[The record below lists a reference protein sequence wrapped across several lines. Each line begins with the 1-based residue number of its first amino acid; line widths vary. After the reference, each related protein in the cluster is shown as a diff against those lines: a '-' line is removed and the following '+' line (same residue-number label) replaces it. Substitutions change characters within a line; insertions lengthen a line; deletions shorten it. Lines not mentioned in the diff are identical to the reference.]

1 MIKKRKSLIKNM
13 KWSKEMKKKIIILLV
28 AITSVF
34 VLAACSS
41 GNGKTESNTPSA
53 GAVNS
58 SCNKENNN
66 LLGATFENDTLTN
79 SEVVIKLTGHEIGTS
94 EDGKP
99 VLRVFFD
106 FTNNSS
112 EAYKVAYVPQ
122 RYFDPIQNTGAFTEH
137 LKINLSPDAPKYAE
151 LNEVFHKDVN
161 TGYTVKSL
169 AEYELVNT
177 STPVE
182 FIIFG
187 NDSGDEI
194 ARKTYEIK

>member
-1 MIKKRKSLIKNM
+1 
-13 KWSKEMKKKIIILLV
+13 MKKKIVVLLV

-58 SCNKENNN
+58 SSNEENNN

-79 SEVVIKLTGHEIGTS
+79 ANITLKITGHEFDTDD
-94 EDGKP
+94 EGKP
-99 VLRVFFD
+99 ILRVFFEY
-106 FTNNSS
+106 TNNSS
-112 EAYKVAYVPQ
+112 EAYKVAYIPQ
-122 RYFDPIQNTGAFTEH
+122 EYFDPIQNTGAFTEH
-137 LKINLSPDAPKYAE
+137 LQINLSPSNPKYKE
-151 LNEVFHKDVN
+151 LNDVFPKEVN
-161 TGYTVKSL
+161 PGYTVKSL

-182 FIIFG
+182 FIING
-187 NDSGDEI
+187 NEWGDEI

>member
-1 MIKKRKSLIKNM
+1 
-13 KWSKEMKKKIIILLV
+13 MKKKIIILLFV
-28 AITSVF
+28 ITSVF
-34 VLAACSS
+34 TLAACSS
-41 GNGKTESNTPSA
+41 ENGKIESNTSSAGA

-58 SCNKENNN
+58 SSSEENNN